1 MKRHRFCMHCVPFI
15 IACLSLLRRQDKYV
29 VSMTGFVVLWL
40 SHNSIISFL
49 LVMGVWGWRLWGG
62 GGGGGGKRSL
72 LSGISGVQLLL
83 ECLGILIIIL
93 ILRSNP
99 FQTLHDKGCL
109 PRTGEGELSRIW
121 LEVCLKTFQTCI
133 LFQTKQSISP
143 PYFRPSTDNDRI
155 VSEDAFSIFYLKPD
169 QILLVKG

>member
-1 MKRHRFCMHCVPFI
+1 
-15 IACLSLLRRQDKYV
+15 
-29 VSMTGFVVLWL
+29 MTGFVVLWL

-62 GGGGGGKRSL
+62 GGGGGGGWHCERNLINRSL

-83 ECLGILIIIL
+83 ESLGILIIIL

-99 FQTLHDKGCL
+99 FKHCMIRDAL

-121 LEVCLKTFQTCI
+121 LEVCFKTFQTCT